1 VSTPRPQVFV
11 TISDIAEI
19 ASVGRSAVANWRKRH
34 ADFPLPNASERF
46 DLEAVERWLIER
58 GKIAGRAPRSFIL
71 WRLADALRELARP
84 SDVMNFVLAGLV
96 YLEACDRA
104 RSVSDKRGSLAIDRK
119 LTWAPVREADDSA
132 LASRLIEAA
141 VEIERKNPSLADLLT
156 PGLQLATRTEAW
168 LLRTFLDTVEEAA
181 KDDKRFALF
190 EEAIARV
197 QDSDRF
203 RGEFSTPSDL
213 THLMVRLGGSKCGT
227 VFDPASGE
235 GGLLLMA
242 ALGDDRDDSQPMTL
256 VGLERNA
263 EVMNV
268 SRARFFLYDIEA
280 DLINADAFRTRPD
293 DLPSAD
299 LVLLDPPLGTSDWGD
314 ADVYLDQRWIYGVPP
329 PKNADLAWVQLAVQ
343 SLTSR
348 HGRAIVATTPGALFR
363 AGREAEIRSA
373 LLTAGCVRAVVM
385 LPPRL
390 RANISIPLA
399 LWVLCAPSTPPEAVL
414 LVDAGQLGEAG
425 RSVHSLHEDD
435 IDRIVRVVRDFEE
448 DPSRLP
454 SDPKIAWRVALA
466 DLDGSNLDPS
476 RYRPSV
482 TVDLDDLRRRR
493 EELRATLQADTAEA
507 ATAVAAVLSRL
518 KEPR

>member
-1 VSTPRPQVFV
+1 MSTPRPQVFV

-19 ASVGRSAVANWRKRH
+19 AGVGRSAVANWRKRH

-58 GKIAGRAPRSFIL
+58 GKIAGRAPHSFIL

-119 LTWAPVREADDSA
+119 LTWAAVREADDSA

-141 VEIERKNPSLADLLT
+141 LEIERKNPSLADLLT

-213 THLMVRLGGSKCGT
+213 THLMVRLGASKCGT

-268 SRARFFLYDIEA
+268 SRARFFLYDVEA
-280 DLINADAFRTRPD
+280 DLINADVFRTRPD
-293 DLPSAD
+293 DLPPAD
-299 LVLLDPPLGTSDWGD
+299 LVLLDPPLGVSDWGD
-314 ADVYLDQRWIYGVPP
+314 ADVYLDQRWSYGVPP
-329 PKNADLAWVQLAVQ
+329 PKNADLAWLQLAVQ
-343 SLTSR
+343 SLTSD
-348 HGRAIVATTPGALFR
+348 GRAIVATTPRALSS
-363 AGREAEIRSA
+363 AGREADIRFA
-373 LLTAGCVRAVVM
+373 LLHAGCVSAVVM

-390 RANISIPLA
+390 RANTSIPLA
-399 LWVLCAPSTPPEAVL
+399 LWVLRAPSTTPEAVL
-414 LVDAGQLGEAG
+414 LIDAGQLGEAG
-425 RSVHSLHEDD
+425 RSVHSLDEDD
-435 IDRIVRVVRDFEE
+435 IDRIVRAVHYFEA
-448 DPSRLP
+448 DPSRPP
-454 SDPKIAWRVALA
+454 SDPKIAWRVTLTE
-466 DLDGSNLDPS
+466 LDGSNLDPS
-476 RYRPSV
+476 RYRPAA

-493 EELRATLQADTAEA
+493 EELRAALRADAGE
-507 ATAVAAVLSRL
+507 ATAAVATVLSRL
-518 KEPR
+518 KETQ

>member
-1 VSTPRPQVFV
+1 MSTPRPQVFV

-19 ASVGRSAVANWRKRH
+19 AGVGRSAVANWRKRH
-34 ADFPLPNASERF
+34 PDFPLPNASERF

-58 GKIAGRAPRSFIL
+58 GKIAGRAPRGFIL

-96 YLEACDRA
+96 YLEAGDRA
-104 RSVSDKRGSLAIDRK
+104 GAVSDKGGSMAMAGE
-119 LTWAPVREADDSA
+119 LTWAAVREADDSA
-132 LASRLIEAA
+132 LAGRLLDAA
-141 VEIERKNPSLADLLT
+141 LEIERKNPSLANLLS
-156 PGLQLATRTEAW
+156 PGLQLATRTDAW

-190 EEAIARV
+190 EEAVTRV
-197 QDSDRF
+197 QESDRF

-213 THLMVRLGGSKCGT
+213 THLMVRLGAPKYGT
-227 VFDPASGE
+227 VFDPACGE

-256 VGLERNA
+256 VGFERNA

-268 SRARFFLYDIEA
+268 SRARFFLYGVEA
-280 DLINADAFRTRPD
+280 DLINTDAFRTRPD
-293 DLPSAD
+293 ELPAAD
-299 LVLLDPPLGTSDWGD
+299 LVLLDPPLGASDWGD
-314 ADVYLDQRWIYGVPP
+314 ADVYLDQRWSYGVPP
-329 PKNADLAWVQLAVQ
+329 PKNADLAWLQLAVQ
-343 SLTSR
+343 SLNND
-348 HGRAIVATTPGALFR
+348 GRAIVATTPGALFR

-373 LLTAGCVRAVVM
+373 LLRAGCVSAVVM

-390 RANISIPLA
+390 RANTSIPLA
-399 LWVLCAPSTPPEAVL
+399 LWVLRAPSTPRAAVL
-414 LVDAGQLGEAG
+414 LIDAGQLGEAG

-435 IDRIVRVVRDFEE
+435 IDRIVHVVRDFEA
-448 DPSRLP
+448 DPSRPP

-476 RYRPSV
+476 RYRPPA

-493 EELRATLQADTAEA
+493 DELRSTLQADTAEA

>member
-1 VSTPRPQVFV
+1 MSTPRPQVFV

-19 ASVGRSAVANWRKRH
+19 AGVGRSAVANWRKRH

-96 YLEACDRA
+96 YLEASDRA
-104 RSVSDKRGSLAIDRK
+104 RSVSEKRGSLAIDRK
-119 LTWAPVREADDSA
+119 LTWAAVREADDSA

-141 VEIERKNPSLADLLT
+141 LEIERKNPSLADLLT

-181 KDDKRFALF
+181 KDDKRLALF
-190 EEAIARV
+190 EEAMARV

-213 THLMVRLGGSKCGT
+213 THLMVRLGASKCGT

-299 LVLLDPPLGTSDWGD
+299 LVLLDPPLGVSDWGD
-314 ADVYLDQRWIYGVPP
+314 ADVYLDQRWSYGIPP
-329 PKNADLAWVQLAVQ
+329 PTNADLAWLQLAVQ
-343 SLTSR
+343 SLTSD
-348 HGRAIVATTPGALFR
+348 GRAIVATTPRVLSS
-363 AGREAEIRSA
+363 AGREADIRFA
-373 LLTAGCVRAVVM
+373 LLRAGCVSAVVM

-390 RANISIPLA
+390 RANTSIPLA
-399 LWVLCAPSTPPEAVL
+399 LWVLRAPSTTPEAVL
-414 LVDAGQLGEAG
+414 LIDAGQLGEAG
-425 RSVHSLHEDD
+425 RSLHSLDEDD
-435 IDRIVRVVRDFEE
+435 IDRIVRAVHYFEA
-448 DPSRLP
+448 DPSRPP
-454 SDPKIAWRVALA
+454 SDPKIAWRVTLT
-466 DLDGSNLDPS
+466 DLFGSNLDPS
-476 RYRPSV
+476 RYRPAA

-493 EELRATLQADTAEA
+493 EELRAALQADTGEA
-507 ATAVAAVLSRL
+507 ATAVASVLSRL